1 MSQRYQEEY
10 QKERLLQQDVLD
22 LLKKYGPMDW
32 HTLSML
38 FSQSVLLALCD
49 QKLIEVDKDI
59 MVTITA
65 SGLRRT

>member
-10 QKERLLQQDVLD
+10 QQERLLQQDVLD
-22 LLKKYGPMDW
+22 LLKKYGPMHW

-38 FSQSVLLALCD
+38 FSQSVLQALYD
-49 QKLIEVDKDI
+49 QKHIEVDKDI
-59 MVTITA
+59 LVTITA